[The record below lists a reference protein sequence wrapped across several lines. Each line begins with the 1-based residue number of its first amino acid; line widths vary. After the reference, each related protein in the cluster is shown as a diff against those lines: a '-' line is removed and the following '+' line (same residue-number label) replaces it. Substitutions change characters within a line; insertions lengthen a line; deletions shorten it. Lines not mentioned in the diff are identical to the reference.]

1 MGMLLMR
8 LGRSRVAIIEKE
20 SDPEI
25 EMPSDISGVIRLR
38 YKEDI
43 REIESNL
50 LKEMKA
56 KGYYDSG

>member
-1 MGMLLMR
+1 MR

-56 KGYYDSG
+56 KGY